1 MFYYV
6 IIPAHVA
13 QLVRKTLER
22 RRVESESDECGQEE
36 NQNEKH
42 ISLRSS
48 HDHG

>member
-22 RRVESESDECGQEE
+22 RRVESESDERGQEE
-36 NQNEKH
+36 NQNEEH
-42 ISLRSS
+42 ISVRSS